1 MPEAWGF
8 LCPVHTPDGS
18 PCGLLN
24 HLSAMC
30 RVVTRRADED
40 TLSAINTVRQP
51 ARAASIVCSVTLM
64 CHVNEKEVYLNS

>member
-30 RVVTRRADED
+30 RIVTRRADED
-40 TLSAINTVRQP
+40 SLAAINTVSPLAALMFCSCIVESTIVESNTYGEQ
-51 ARAASIVCSVTLM
+51 AR
-64 CHVNEKEVYLNS
+64 